1 MITRRR
7 IMAWFGLASVP
18 FATPAAAA
26 PADRRMER
34 LLHES
39 TLKRMHKVARL
50 ARARLA
56 ITKIRRIHDWYR
68 SAYGPFEYTD
78 ADGHGD
84 RFTHKELI
92 TMFCEMRRLALQ
104 ALDED
109 DLAARRYYAEERARH
124 LKS

>member
-7 IMAWFGLASVP
+7 IMAWFGLASV
-18 FATPAAAA
+18 PAAAA

-39 TLKRMHKVARL
+39 TLARMHKGARL

-78 ADGHGD
+78 ADGHCD
-84 RFTHKELI
+84 SFTHKELI
-92 TMFCEMRRLALQ
+92 TMFCEMRRLALR

-109 DLAARRYYAEERARH
+109 DLAASRYYAEERSRRFKF
-124 LKS
+124 LTKP